1 MCDNLVVIGMG
12 SNIEPYLNFA
22 EAIQRLK
29 QKIKIIKLS
38 SLQITKPVGIIDQAD
53 FINGA
58 LLAKTDMVYADLKLF
73 LKKIEDDMGRDRSA
87 PKYGPRNID
96 LDIVIWNEKVVDDD
110 YYSRDFLKDAV
121 EELHIF

>member
-29 QKIKIIKLS
+29 QEIKIIKLS

-58 LLAKTDMVYADLKLF
+58 LLAKTVMNYPELKCF

-87 PKYGPRNID
+87 PKFGPRNID

>member
-29 QKIKIIKLS
+29 KEIKIIRLS
-38 SLQITKPVGIIDQAD
+38 SLRVTKPVGIIDQAD

-58 LLAKTDMVYADLKLF
+58 LLAKTDMDYADLRLF

>member
-1 MCDNLVVIGMG
+1 MRDNLVVIGMG

-22 EAIQRLK
+22 EAIQRLTK
-29 QKIKIIKLS
+29 ALKIMKLS
-38 SLQITKPVGIIDQAD
+38 SLQITKPVGIINQAD

-58 LLAKTDMVYADLKLF
+58 LLAKTGMDYADLKLF
-73 LKKIEDDMGRDRSA
+73 LKKVEDDMGRDRSA

-110 YYSRDFLKDAV
+110 YYSRDFLKEAV